1 METLSKE
8 QREQEDDYVFPY
20 HYIPSL
26 KDGDFSPS
34 KVSRWG
40 YQYLACMEFV
50 IDRIAGMDFGS
61 LLDVGC
67 GDGRL
72 LHEIKLRFGDKRLV
86 GLDMSER
93 ALRFAG
99 AFNPDIQFIC
109 GDITDPAVMDGKF
122 DVITLIETLE
132 HIKPADVPTFVEAL
146 ARRLAD
152 DGTIVITV
160 PSKNLRLTRKHYQ
173 HFDLDSLSRAISP
186 HLAVTEHYFLNK
198 SSCWNKMLRRLL
210 VNKLFILNNK
220 RLRNLIYRA
229 YRRFLLN
236 AREGNAGRICIL
248 CRKSESL

>member
-1 METLSKE
+1 MEILSKE

-26 KDGDFSPS
+26 AGGDFSS
-34 KVSRWG
+34 VRVHRWG
-40 YQYLACMEFV
+40 YQYMAYLEFV
-50 IDRIAGMDFGS
+50 IEKISGMDFGS

-72 LHEIKLRFGDKRLV
+72 LHELKLRFGDKRLA
-86 GLDMSER
+86 GLDMSEQ

-99 AFNPDIQFIC
+99 AFNPGIQFIC
-109 GDITDPAVMDGKF
+109 GDITDPAVMEGKF

-132 HIKPADVPTFVEAL
+132 HIKPSDVPTFVEAL
-146 ARRLAD
+146 AGRLAD
-152 DGTIVITV
+152 DGVIVITV
-160 PSKNLRLTRKHYQ
+160 PSRNIRPTRKHYQ
-173 HFDLDSLSRAISP
+173 HFDLESLRQTVRP
-186 HLAVTEHYFLNK
+186 HLVVAEHFFLNK
-198 SSCWNKMLRRLL
+198 SSFADKVLRRLL
-210 VNKLFILNNK
+210 VNKLFILNNR
-220 RLRNLIYRA
+220 RLRNLIYRT